1 MRAPR
6 RIWVGLGLVA
16 ASWVPNWSLDGLRT
30 HLLFFPL
37 WLGYILALD
46 GLTCARSGTSPLAR
60 LGARGTAFLF
70 AVSAPVWWLF
80 ELFNLRLAN
89 WEYVGR
95 ERFGDLEYFVLCSVS
110 FSTVMPAVFVTAEW
124 MRGMRWVE
132 RFGRGPAIRLG
143 GTGLARLG
151 LVGLAMLAAML
162 VWPRALYP
170 LVWVGGV
177 FLLEPIVVMLGRRG
191 LSFSLAVG
199 DWRGWLSLW
208 AGGLFCGFFWEL
220 WNLYSYPKW
229 IYHTP
234 GVEFAYLFEMP
245 ALGYLGYLPFA
256 LELYLLLRLLAPR
269 TSTVVTAALDAE
281 RAPA

>member
-6 RIWVGLGLVA
+6 RTWIGLGLVVVA
-16 ASWVPNWSLDGLRT
+16 WVLNWSLEGLRT

-37 WLGYILALD
+37 WLGYFLLLD
-46 GLTCARSGTSPLAR
+46 GVVFARSGTSPVAR
-60 LGARGTAFLF
+60 LGRAGTVFLF
-70 AVSAPVWWLF
+70 LVSAPVWWLF
-80 ELFNLRLAN
+80 ELFNLRLGN

-95 ERFGDLEYFVLCSVS
+95 EHFGDLEYFLLCSVS

-132 RFGRGPAIRLG
+132 RFARGPVVRLG
-143 GTGLARLG
+143 GTALARIG
-151 LVGLAMLAAML
+151 LVGLAMLVAMM

-191 LSFSLAVG
+191 LGLALSGG
-199 DWRGWLSLW
+199 DWRPWMSLW

-220 WNLYSYPKW
+220 WNVDSYPKW

-234 GVEFAYLFEMP
+234 GVEFAYVFEMP

-269 TSTVVTAALDAE
+269 TSEVVTGALD
-281 RAPA
+281 